1 MLPLVEQFLDHL
13 TLERGLSPNT
23 RIAYGQDLKRFAL
36 FLQARRISTP
46 GAVTRRHILD
56 FLLAAKADEL
66 NANSIARM
74 FVTIK
79 VFFRFLQHESLLDAN
94 VTESMD
100 SPRLWK
106 ALPAMLSYKEV
117 ERLLA
122 APKGD
127 TPIKRRDRAI
137 LELLYAT
144 GLRVSELASLTLDN
158 VQFDAGFLRCT
169 GKGRKERVVPF
180 SNMAAAALRAYIDTD
195 RPLWRR
201 SSTNRALFL
210 SRLGAPLSRKTLWQ
224 MIRKYGR
231 VAAIA
236 KPISPHTLRHSFA
249 SHLLHNG
256 ASLRVIQ
263 ELLGHADIATTQLY
277 THVDQ
282 ARLKAVHAQYHPRG

>member
-74 FVTIK
+74 FVAIK

-195 RPLWRR
+195 RSLWRR
-201 SSTNRALFL
+201 SPTNRALFI